1 MENRKING
9 MGERSGGGA
18 PFFRAAREAA
28 RSVSVE
34 KNKKSALTFRFL
46 WDIVE
51 MYQPHHGAKTEAY

>member
-1 MENRKING
+1 
-9 MGERSGGGA
+9 MGGRSGGGA

-28 RSVSVE
+28 RSVSVG

-51 MYQPHHGAKTEAY
+51 VYQPHHGAKTEAY

>member
-1 MENRKING
+1 

-28 RSVSVE
+28 RGASVG
-34 KNKKSALTFRFL
+34 KNKKSALTFCFL

-51 MYQPHHGAKTEAY
+51 VYQPHYGAKTEAY